1 MKLTRYKKS
10 IIIFIV
16 IMLLFSVVL
25 YYHSKSIVLQK
36 FVCEYSIVS
45 VSKTDVDRNGEI
57 TFSYK
62 VLELEEKV
70 SLCNLLEKSK
80 IYYLSSSNFYENL
93 PYLPF
98 TIYELSIADENKK
111 GLFLHISE
119 NGKISSGLKS
129 YISFDNDK
137 LFDVMD
143 RFYRNL
149 K

>member
-1 MKLTRYKKS
+1 MKFKRYKKS

-16 IMLLFSVVL
+16 IALLFSIIL
-25 YYHSKSIVLQK
+25 YYHSKSIGFQK

-45 VSKTDVDRNGEI
+45 ISKTDVDRNGEI

-62 VLELEEKV
+62 VLELEDKV
-70 SLCNLLEKSK
+70 SLCNLLKKNK
-80 IYYLSSSNFYENL
+80 IYYLYSSNFYDNL

-98 TIYELSIADENKK
+98 TTYELSIADENKK
-111 GLFLHISE
+111 GLFLHIYE

-129 YISFDNDK
+129 YVSFEKEK
-137 LFDVMD
+137 LFDQID
-143 RFYRNL
+143 NFYSDL